1 MKKKERKER
10 LEKQKQVQIP
20 EEVFWDSLKICYIV
34 LDDEIRGCLS
44 QDKLEIV
51 ERFQNALEVKLNKM
65 VLHDIYSKSKDTNL
79 TDEER
84 ELRRIAI
91 SEKNKNRFSKT
102 ESGLT

>member
-84 ELRRIAI
+84 EQARQEYLDRRGIH
-91 SEKNKNRFSKT
+91 KDFRY
-102 ESGLT
+102 